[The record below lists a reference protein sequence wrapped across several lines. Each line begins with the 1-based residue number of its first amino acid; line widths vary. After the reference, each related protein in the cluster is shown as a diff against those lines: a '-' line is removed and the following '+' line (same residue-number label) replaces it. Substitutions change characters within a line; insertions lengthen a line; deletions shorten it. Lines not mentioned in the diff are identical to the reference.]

1 MALLL
6 LSCKSLQVSGVSF
19 LMYCLSLSFTESFC
33 YSTRFYPFL
42 LGKCWFSP
50 ILLHVSHETTS
61 ASFVQA
67 KKKKKIHTF
76 ILPQN
81 LVVQHH
87 QHCLAIRVQYLSEPK
102 KVQPTVPPKPRCS
115 RAHLHWLAVLALRA
129 GQSPSPR
136 AGSDGLVPLC
146 PPKHIT
152 APTPSTELET
162 DAPTRLMWL

>member
-1 MALLL
+1 MLW
-6 LSCKSLQVSGVSF
+6 
-19 LMYCLSLSFTESFC
+19 LSFSSPANLF
-33 YSTRFYPFL
+33 RFQEFHFLCIAFL
-42 LGKCWFSP
+42 LASQKVSVIPPDFIHFYLANVDSHP
-50 ILLHVSHETTS
+50 SSYMSHMKPLQPLLCK
-61 ASFVQA
+61 Q
-67 KKKKKIHTF
+67 KKKKIHTF

-102 KVQPTVPPKPRCS
+102 KLQPTVPPKPRCS

-136 AGSDGLVPLC
+136 AGSNGLVPLC

-162 DAPTRLMWL
+162 DAPTRLM